1 MTISYLIIKK
11 LRLRQ
16 SQTGSRIIQTDRQPS
31 AVAQGLQMGD
41 RAYGV
46 DNRCPIEDRFGQLT
60 YEYPQ
65 CMVTNTYSHWWID
78 YIWLNMMK
86 TISFCC
92 TLRLSIVS
100 LTDLA
105 FLMFTPMVQEKSLP
119 YCKIRN
125 ALQMLSFPLPLPLQ
139 MSFLHKYI
147 KDTKLRERVAKPVP
161 LPIKYF
167 SKVQTKKIFAAK
179 NETMELRKT
188 SIIMVLL

>member
-1 MTISYLIIKK
+1 MHGPNKMTISYLIIKK

-16 SQTGSRIIQTDRQPS
+16 SQTGSRIIQTDRQTS

-41 RAYGV
+41 RAFGV

-60 YEYPQ
+60 YPQ
-65 CMVTNTYSHWWID
+65 CMVTSTYSHWWID

-100 LTDLA
+100 PTNCACLTRM
-105 FLMFTPMVQEKSLP
+105 LMPMVQEKSLP

-125 ALQMLSFPLPLPLQ
+125 ALHMLSLPLPWQRCKWVSYTNAFKTL
-139 MSFLHKYI
+139 SC
-147 KDTKLRERVAKPVP
+147 E
-161 LPIKYF
+161 
-167 SKVQTKKIFAAK
+167 
-179 NETMELRKT
+179 NE
-188 SIIMVLL
+188 SQNQCNYP